1 MGLLEQLLGS
11 IVNQDQRGQG
21 QMAPGQGAPG
31 QVDLSQLSG
40 LAQAVIAMLNDPRI
54 GGLQGLAQ
62 RFQQNG
68 LGDVLNSWV
77 STGQNQPIDPNALQQ
92 VLGRDEV
99 TQMAQQAGVPPQQGS
114 SLIALLLPQLIDRLT
129 PQGQVPQQNQLAQA
143 GASLLKNILG

>member
-11 IVNQDQRGQG
+11 LMSQGQQG
-21 QMAPGQGAPG
+21 QMAPGQVAPG

-40 LAQAVIAMLNDPRI
+40 LAQAVIAMLNDPRV

-68 LGDVLNSWV
+68 LGDVLDSWV
-77 STGQNQPIDPNALQQ
+77 STGQNQQIDPSALQD
-92 VLGRDEV
+92 VLGHDRV

-114 SLIALLLPQLIDRLT
+114 SLIAMLLPQLIDQLT
-129 PQGQVPQQNQLAQA
+129 PQGQMPQQNQLAQA
-143 GASLLKNILG
+143 GASLLKNLLG